1 MTKNLETKEASHAK
15 RDINLFLNAVV
26 GGSNSKI
33 AKDEIVRLYDPLIKK
48 VAYKSFSHYIK
59 KSNSN
64 NYTFEDFY
72 HEAIIGFLNSLSHF
86 DVDYGVAIHGLARP
100 YMEEQL
106 NNFKFSINSTV
117 KISSTLKKHLGKI
130 NQVARC
136 LRKEGKKINQ
146 KILEEIAT
154 NLNIKDKSK
163 FISQYQAYT
172 QQVNFFSTD
181 EEGNNSSYIDLNPEE
196 IDQEFTEN
204 IELNILEHHDKSK
217 LREKIKSLLKNLD
230 SKEKLVLQKRF
241 LQSDNSL
248 TLCEISK
255 LLDLSIERVRQI
267 ESKALEKLK
276 ISGGVELK
284 KFLSN

>member
-1 MTKNLETKEASHAK
+1 MTKNLELKSFSHAK
-15 RDINLFLNAVV
+15 RDIDLFLDTV
-26 GGSNSKI
+26 SDDYNSQS

-48 VAYKSFSHYIK
+48 IAYKSFTHYIK

-64 NYTFEDFY
+64 NYSFEDFY
-72 HEAIIGFLNSLSHF
+72 HEAIIGFLNSLDHF
-86 DVDYGVAIHGLARP
+86 DINYGVAIHGLARP

-106 NNFKFSINSTV
+106 NNFKFTINSTV
-117 KISSTLKKHLGKI
+117 RISSTLKKHLGKI
-130 NQVARC
+130 NQAARY

-146 KILEEIAT
+146 EILEEIAGY
-154 NLNIKDKSK
+154 LNIKDKNK

-172 QQVNFFSTD
+172 QQVNFFSKD
-181 EEGNNSSYIDLNPEE
+181 EEGNISSYIDLNPEE
-196 IDQEFTEN
+196 VALEFTEN
-204 IELNILEHHDKSK
+204 TEENILKHYDQNK
-217 LREKIKSLLKNLD
+217 LKEKISALLNKLN
-230 SKEKLVLQKRF
+230 SKEKIVLQKRF
-241 LQSDNSL
+241 LQSENPS
-248 TLCEISK
+248 TFQEISK